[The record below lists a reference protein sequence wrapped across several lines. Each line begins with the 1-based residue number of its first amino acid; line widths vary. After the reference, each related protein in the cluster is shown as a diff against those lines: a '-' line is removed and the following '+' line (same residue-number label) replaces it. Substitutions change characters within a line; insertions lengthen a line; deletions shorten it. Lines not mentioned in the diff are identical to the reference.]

1 MMKYFAKIGL
11 NNKVIA
17 VNTVNDDVLKDAQGN
32 EHESLGVSFLT
43 ELTGWPIWKET
54 WRDESQRKH
63 FAGIGF
69 TYDEEKNAFIGPQ
82 PFPSW
87 TLNEDTCD
95 WNPPTPFPEI
105 GPDKKKYIW
114 NEAEQRWDEIQ

>member
-1 MMKYFAKIGL
+1 MKYFAKIEL
-11 NNKVIA
+11 NNKVTQVLTI
-17 VNTVNDDVLKDAQGN
+17 DDSVLKDANGN
-32 EHESLGVSFLT
+32 EHESLGVAFLT
-43 ELTGWPIWKET
+43 ELTKWPIWKET

-69 TYDEEKNAFIGPQ
+69 TYDEERNAFIGPQ

-105 GPDKKKYIW
+105 GPDKKKYKWHEETISW
-114 NEAEQRWDEIQ
+114 EEIQ